1 MRKLLIIGP
10 RIATAGVGGVTIHVE
25 RLAEW
30 LKKDNCSFTICDYKR
45 ESMWCQFCKIWES
58 EVLHIH
64 VSHPMLRLFY
74 VLLGVLLRKK
84 TILTIHGDLGRF
96 SAWKNWLDRMAV
108 TLSFTPIAINQRS
121 FEKAQRWNRRAVLM
135 TAFIPPLDD
144 GFLPKT
150 VFKKIEALKT
160 AGAKVFVTNASAMN
174 YDRKGNEIYGIKFLI
189 DFLKN
194 GKCHLFVSDPSGD
207 YSRFF
212 RNADIENV
220 DFITEQHSFYAL
232 IKQSDIVVRATSTD
246 GDSLSVREA
255 LYAGKPVVATD
266 CVDRPSGTILF
277 KYNDRQSFELAL
289 RHLEGRKDK
298 NLRQNNVVKEIE
310 RLYADTLV

>member
-25 RLAEW
+25 RLAQW
-30 LKKDNCSFTICDYKR
+30 LKKDNCSFAICDYKR

-74 VLLGVLLRKK
+74 VLLGVLSRKK

-144 GFLPKT
+144 GFLPKS

-194 GKCHLFVSDPSGD
+194 SKCHLFVSDPSGD
-207 YSRFF
+207 YSSFF

-255 LYAGKPVVATD
+255 CG
-266 CVDRPSGTILF
+266 
-277 KYNDRQSFELAL
+277 
-289 RHLEGRKDK
+289 
-298 NLRQNNVVKEIE
+298 
-310 RLYADTLV
+310 

>member
-1 MRKLLIIGP
+1 M
-10 RIATAGVGGVTIHVE
+10 
-25 RLAEW
+25 
-30 LKKDNCSFTICDYKR
+30 
-45 ESMWCQFCKIWES
+45 
-58 EVLHIH
+58 
-64 VSHPMLRLFY
+64 
-74 VLLGVLLRKK
+74 
-84 TILTIHGDLGRF
+84 
-96 SAWKNWLDRMAV
+96 
-108 TLSFTPIAINQRS
+108 
-121 FEKAQRWNRRAVLM
+121 
-135 TAFIPPLDD
+135 
-144 GFLPKT
+144 
-150 VFKKIEALKT
+150 
-160 AGAKVFVTNASAMN
+160 FVTNASAMN

-194 GKCHLFVSDPSGD
+194 SKCHLFVSDPSGD
-207 YSRFF
+207 YSSFF